1 MPTKKNKAG
10 YQQPYIPAKN
20 GKTSGTYTYN
30 QAYKETVK
38 VIKMAKTIKK

>member
-10 YQQPYIPAKN
+10 YQEQYIKAKN

-38 VIKMAKTIKK
+38 VIKMAKASKK